1 MTRTKDSP
9 PVGFGGPVSA
19 ALETD
24 LRTWVR
30 QHGIAVWL
38 DSKGRYTGFVDRLVA
53 ARKAGELPY
62 EVRAFRGSHLALM
75 MQLEGIAS
83 GTEKVP
89 VVIHLPEFTEET
101 VKYTPLLE
109 LYAAGVRYRKGL
121 TTIVTEA
128 AAGRVRP
135 ELIEAFKSAGELTLD
150 GADVWLSSLLDDAE
164 GGIAAQLRAMKPE
177 AVFDDLLGG
186 GFVAGRLTQAEEADV
201 IWERLAIWTGLA
213 DAWRT
218 TTVKTSTARAEDV
231 AFAVGSWALCVEYVH
246 DLRERV
252 PVSPHLLGI
261 RGLPKSVVETCR
273 GIAVHLRERH
283 GGFYRRT
290 ADATEALLADEAAQA
305 RPEDL
310 GKIDTFRFE
319 EIKVLEAA
327 LEMLGRSAWDQP
339 AEWAALRLD
348 AKSGKGSFWLR
359 EDPTRE
365 SAWQLVREAAR
376 LGQALVR
383 AGDRLGVGLGDSVE
397 LAVEAYV
404 KRGAAVDQ
412 AHRQLEQRRVALLYP
427 QVTEF
432 ETLRSRLDQMR
443 QLWRRWADAWARDF
457 NTVCKKHGF
466 LPTTAYQQR
475 ALFEEVVRPLTQEG
489 GVTAYFVVDALRF
502 EMGEELFRQLDG
514 TAATTVHLKARL
526 AELPTVTEVGMNVL
540 APAVQAGRLTPVMTG
555 EGRKITGFQTGE
567 FQVSD
572 PATRRRAMHTAV
584 GGSRCEWVTLEQV
597 VGGDSTWLAGKTKRS
612 KLLVVHSQEIDNA
625 GEKGVGPAVFD
636 VVMQKL
642 RAAWRLLRDAGVRR
656 FVFTSDHGFLLLDDS
671 AASAQPHGRKIDPKR
686 RHVFSPI
693 AADHTGEV
701 RVALAELGYDGV
713 TGHVMFPES
722 TAVFDL
728 GRRSMSF
735 VHGGNSLQERVIPVL
750 TVVHRAGAGGD
761 TLEYGITAVAREGVA
776 GMHCLEATV
785 EVIAQR
791 GLDFGSSKEI
801 ELAVRVTEADDVQ
814 VELCQT
820 RKARLLGGAVIATVG
835 VQFELFFRLSG
846 STDARVQVELYHP
859 AAVAVV
865 QPGSPEAR
873 FAVTASGTAA
883 VSSSEST
890 RTDTTAI
897 AAPKTATAS
906 DVQWFDQFTDP
917 GVRKLFAHLTVH
929 GVVTGQEALVM
940 LGGERRVRR
949 FAIEYDE
956 LVKKAPFAVRIDM
969 IAGIRRYVREG
980 HE

>member
-1 MTRTKDSP
+1 MTASKNSP
-9 PVGFGGPVSA
+9 IVGFGGPVSA
-19 ALETD
+19 ALEAD
-24 LRTWVR
+24 LRLWVR

-38 DSKGRYTGFVDRLVA
+38 DRKSRYTSFVDRLTV

-75 MQLEGIAS
+75 MELEGIAG

-89 VVIHLPEFTEET
+89 VVIHLPGFNEET
-101 VKYTPLLE
+101 VKQSPLLE
-109 LYAAGVRYRKGL
+109 LYASGVRYRKGL
-121 TTIVTEA
+121 TKIVTEA

-135 ELIEAFKSAGELTLD
+135 EQIAAFQSEGELTLD

-186 GFVAGRLTQAEEADV
+186 GFVAGRLGQTDEADV
-201 IWERLAIWTGLA
+201 VWERLAIWTGLA
-213 DAWRT
+213 DAWRS
-218 TTVKTSTARAEDV
+218 TTVKQAKARAEDV
-231 AFAVGSWALCVEYVH
+231 AFAVGSWALCVEYIH
-246 DLRERV
+246 DLRDRL
-252 PVSPHLLGI
+252 PVSPHLLDI
-261 RGLPKSVVETCR
+261 PKLPKSVVETCR
-273 GIAVHLRERH
+273 GVAAHLRERH
-283 GGFYRRT
+283 GGFYQRT
-290 ADATEALLADEAAQA
+290 ADETEALLADEIGRQRA
-305 RPEDL
+305 EDL

-319 EIKVLEAA
+319 ETKVLEAA
-327 LEMLGRSAWDQP
+327 LHALGRSEWDQA
-339 AEWAALRLD
+339 AEWAEMRLD
-348 AKSGKGSFWLR
+348 AKPGKQSFWLR
-359 EDPTRE
+359 EDPARE

-376 LGQALVR
+376 LGQAIVR
-383 AGDRLGVGLGDSVE
+383 AGERLGVGLGDSLE
-397 LAVEAYV
+397 LAVDAYV
-404 KRGAAVDQ
+404 KRGSAVDH

-443 QLWRRWADAWARDF
+443 QQWRRWADAWALDF
-457 NTVCKKHGF
+457 NTVCRAHGF
-466 LPTTAYQQR
+466 LPKAAYQQR
-475 ALFEEVVRPLTQEG
+475 TLFDEVVRPLSQEG

-540 APAVQAGRLTPVMTG
+540 APVAQGGRLKPVMPK
-555 EGRKITGFQTGE
+555 EGGSITGFRTGE
-567 FQVSD
+567 STVKD
-572 PATRRRAMHTAV
+572 PASRKQAMHTSV
-584 GGSRCEWVTLEQV
+584 GGSKCGWLTLEEV
-597 VGGDSTWLAGKTKRS
+597 VSGESGWLAKQTKQS
-612 KLLVVHSQEIDNA
+612 NLLVVHSREIDNA

-671 AASAQPHGRKIDPKR
+671 TASAQAHGRKIDPKR

-693 AADHTGEV
+693 AADHTGEA
-701 RVALAELGYDGV
+701 RVALADLGYDGV
-713 TGHVMFPES
+713 SGHVMFPES

-750 TVVHRAGAGGD
+750 TVVHRSGAGGD
-761 TLEYGITAVAREGVA
+761 TLQYGIKAEASEGVA

-801 ELAVRVTEADDVQ
+801 ELAVRVAEAEGIQ

-820 RKARLLGGAVIATVG
+820 RKARLVGGAVIATVG
-835 VQFELFFRLSG
+835 ERFELFFRLSG
-846 STDARVQVELYHP
+846 STDARVRVELYHP
-859 AAVAVV
+859 SAVADV
-865 QPGSPEAR
+865 QPGAPEAR
-873 FAVTASGTAA
+873 FAVTAS
-883 VSSSEST
+883 ST
-890 RTDTTAI
+890 IT
-897 AAPKTATAS
+897 PPPETAS
-906 DVQWFDQFTDP
+906 PAATPTPTPPSSTTWLEQFTDP
-917 GVRKLFAHLTVH
+917 GVRKLFQHLATH
-929 GVVTGQEALVM
+929 GVVAGEEALSM
-940 LGGERRVRR
+940 LGNERRVRQ
-949 FAIEYDE
+949 FANKFEEYAQQ
-956 LVKKAPFAVRIDM
+956 APFAVRIDM
-969 IAGIRRYVREG
+969 IAGVRRYVREG
-980 HE
+980 HG